1 MRTMR
6 NKPDITAIDARA
18 LEMAPEILA
27 RLFPSGWRSTKWT
40 FTASLG
46 GEGTGLKVGLKDGK
60 WFDVD
65 YGVDGQG
72 LTALVAALDECELE
86 DAARR
91 LENEFDLAAL
101 EGGGEDEGDEPGGP
115 DEDFPLIP
123 LGHRQGIYYFLS
135 PDGEMLEAQ
144 AERINEGMLDKLFGG
159 ETRWMLR
166 HFQKVNRQGDKVL
179 AVTNL
184 RRWLIRRC
192 RREGLFDPFT
202 PERGLGVWPDGKGG
216 VLCHCGD
223 GIWIDGQW
231 RRAGIKRG
239 DAIYP
244 ASWRIDRPANREATL
259 ADAATLVEAVGRW
272 QFEEE
277 WGADMWL
284 GFLGQSYLGAAPDW
298 RAHLFVIGQFGTG
311 KSALAN
317 LMAVAQGGGAHP
329 MLNSYTAAS
338 LRQAM
343 TTQARTMILDEAE
356 PNDSAGYRIKA
367 VIEMIRHM
375 SSGAGM
381 RATRG
386 TPGGVAQGF
395 SVNGSAYLSAISR
408 GHLKPQ
414 DKSRITTIILKKLP
428 RGTEFAKSRDR
439 MLALTAKV
447 AKLSGALRRRA
458 IQGWPRYE
466 ESFRIWREVLLSQ
479 GADSRAADQPAALL
493 AGRDVLLRDDVVS
506 LRDAYDE
513 AAARLT
519 GLIFDAEAIVD
530 EEGADC
536 LDAIL
541 TAPAESWGGG
551 ARAVVG
557 ELVMQSFE
565 KNGLS
570 ARKTLE
576 AMGLRVDAAALE
588 QRCMFVATTHAALL
602 RVFRGTR
609 WEDGSWADALG
620 YLDGAERR
628 ARAYFTGRQKACVR
642 IPGKYLPVAEGGGEG
657 DSAERQAAEDALAK
671 TV

>member
-1 MRTMR
+1 MTQSS
-6 NKPDITAIDARA
+6 DIAKLDARA

-46 GEGTGLKVGLKDGK
+46 GEGTGLRVGLKDGK

-72 LTALVAALDECELE
+72 FTALVAALDECELE

-91 LENEFDLAAL
+91 LENEIDLAAL
-101 EGGGEDEGDEPGGP
+101 ALEGDGEDEGDEPGGP

-123 LGHRQGIYYFLS
+123 LGHRQGVLYFLS
-135 PDGEMLEAQ
+135 NDGEMLEAQ

-202 PERGLGVWPDGKGG
+202 PVRGPGVWPDGKGG
-216 VLCHCGD
+216 VLCHSGD
-223 GIWIDGQW
+223 GIWAEGKW
-231 RRAGIKRG
+231 GKAGIKRG
-239 DAIYP
+239 DAIYS

-259 ADAATLVEAVGRW
+259 DDVATLVEAVGCW
-272 QFEEE
+272 EFEEE

-284 GFLGQSYLGAAPDW
+284 GFLGQSSLGAAPDW

-317 LMAVAQGGGAHP
+317 LMAMGLGGGAHP
-329 MLNSYTAAS
+329 LLNNYTAAS

-381 RATRG
+381 RASRG
-386 TPGGVAQGF
+386 TPGGTAQGF

-414 DKSRITTIILKKLP
+414 DKSRITTITLKKLL
-428 RGTEFAKSRDR
+428 RGTEAAQARDR
-439 MLALTAKV
+439 MLELTAKV

-458 IQGWPRYE
+458 IDGWPRYE
-466 ESFRIWREVLLSQ
+466 ESFRVWREVLLSL
-479 GADSRAADQPAALL
+479 GADARAADQPAALL
-493 AGRDVLLRDDVVS
+493 AGRDVLKRDDVVS
-506 LRDAYDE
+506 LKKAYDE
-513 AAARLT
+513 VTERFT
-519 GLIFDAEAIVD
+519 GLIFGAEVVVD

-557 ELVMQSFE
+557 ELVMESFTT
-565 KNGLS
+565 GGS
-570 ARKTLE
+570 AARKTLE
-576 AMGLRVDAAALE
+576 AMGLRVNAAAVD
-588 QRCMFVATTHAALL
+588 QRCMLVATAHAGLL
-602 RVFRGTR
+602 RVFKGTR
-609 WEDGSWADALG
+609 WEDGSWSDALS
-620 YLDGAERR
+620 YLDGSERH
-628 ARAYFTGRQKACVR
+628 ARAYFTGRQKNCVR
-642 IPGKYLPVAEGGGEG
+642 IAGKHLPAAEGARAG
-657 DSAERQAAEDALAK
+657 DDAERQAAEDALAK